1 MSYLN
6 YSHFLVISLLLII
19 VYIKA
24 WKTVFSMRCVQLFE
38 VFKLMQ
44 IFVFSRKGFCFEMF
58 S

>member
-19 VYIKA
+19 FYIKA
-24 WKTVFSMRCVQLFE
+24 WKIWLFE

-44 IFVFSRKGFCFEMF
+44 VFVFSRKGVSFEMF